1 MQSRVGAAISRDG
14 GPWKPG
20 RRLISN
26 QQRITAIEVQERRKD
41 RRSIFVDGKFV
52 VGVDEDVVAD
62 LGLKVG
68 QQFSEEELQSVV
80 RAELLSK
87 AKDRALNLLSYRS
100 RSRTE
105 LARRLI
111 RAGYD
116 EDIVEETLSRLQEV
130 GLVDD
135 AQFSQG
141 WVDSRVSGR
150 GLGKSRVR
158 WELRQKGVAPEVVE
172 EALSS
177 IDPDEER
184 TLAADAAR
192 RRWEKDKDPDLRS
205 RRRRVASYLQRQ
217 GFDWQTVSEVME
229 NLGREDTED

>member
-1 MQSRVGAAISRDG
+1 MIGS
-14 GPWKPG
+14 
-20 RRLISN
+20 

-52 VGVDEDVVAD
+52 VGVDETIVAD

-68 QQFSEEELQSVV
+68 QQFSEDELNEVI

-87 AKDRALNLLSYRS
+87 AKARALNLLSYRS
-100 RSRTE
+100 RSRAE
-105 LARRLI
+105 LARRLV
-111 RAGYD
+111 RAGYE
-116 EDIVEETLSRLQEV
+116 EDIVEETLSRLENA
-130 GLVDD
+130 GFIDD

-141 WVDSRVSGR
+141 WVNSRVSGK
-150 GLGKSRVR
+150 GLGRARVR

-177 IDPDEER
+177 VDPDKER
-184 TLAADAAR
+184 ELAADAAG
-192 RRWEKDKDPDLRS
+192 RRWERDKDPDLRA

-217 GFDWQTVSEVME
+217 GFDWQTVSEVLDRLIHDGE
-229 NLGREDTED
+229 T